1 MQLIRTIFRIG
12 TTFILNKPLS
22 FKCLCLLLVMYCSW
36 SFFMFNFP
44 RRKLLLLWTYR
55 VCTLLCLSVRL
66 LFSFS
71 FVLSLFSY
79 TCTCVKFRYLKQWI
93 QRDTWMKITS
103 ISDYNSQVQ
112 YEFTNK
118 RFTVLCFS
126 LSPIFFFL
134 WLCATDDNLEWVKQM
149 KLNYNTIDYLNNNS
163 RYHI

>member
-36 SFFMFNFP
+36 SFSCFIFHVENYTP
-44 RRKLLLLWTYR
+44 VVNVQ

-93 QRDTWMKITS
+93 QRDTWMKKTS
-103 ISDYNSQVQ
+103 IRDYNLQVQ

-118 RFTVLCFS
+118 RFTVLCFF
-126 LSPIFFFL
+126 LSPIFFLVTMCHWWQFGVKI
-134 WLCATDDNLEWVKQM
+134 ANEVQLEYYR
-149 KLNYNTIDYLNNNS
+149 LF
-163 RYHI
+163 